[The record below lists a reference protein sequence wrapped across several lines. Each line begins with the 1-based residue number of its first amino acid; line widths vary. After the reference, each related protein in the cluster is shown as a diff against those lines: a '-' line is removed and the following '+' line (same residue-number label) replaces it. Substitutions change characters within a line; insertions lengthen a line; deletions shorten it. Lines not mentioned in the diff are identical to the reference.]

1 MKTTKKTMIAEMLN
15 KVNAKKNEEG
25 NFSITAEALDELRT
39 LVEESEMFKVC
50 KNKKDETL
58 FSIYDKACKTKFV
71 VLKLVKK
78 TKKTTNKTTNGF
90 GTTKGKFKFYS
101 IVIKSFGNDEVEE
114 ITSLN
119 TCEQVKAFL
128 KQLNKKNV
136 EFLRIYSEGKEVRK
150 SAWIERIPA

>member
-58 FSIYDKACKTKFV
+58 FSIYDKAGKTKFV

-101 IVIKSFGNDEVEE
+101 IVIKAFGSDEVKK

>member
-15 KVNAKKNEEG
+15 KVNAKRNDEG
-25 NFSITAEALDELRT
+25 NFSITTEGLDELRT

-58 FSIYDKACKTKFV
+58 FSIYDKAGKTKFV
-71 VLKLVKK
+71 VLKIVKN
-78 TKKTTNKTTNGF
+78 TKKTSNKTTNGF
-90 GTTKGKFKFYS
+90 GTTKGKFKFYT
-101 IVIKSFGNDEVEE
+101 IVIKSLNNDEVEE